1 MSQYLSEDIK
11 QPIVHSPPGS
21 PRNVYL
27 LKAPTGSGK
36 TTFFIKDLVPEARRR
51 RQQVLLIVNRSVLT
65 EQLINIYLKE
75 LGIPPGA
82 IEFPQE
88 GIYPLGDLVVCS
100 YQYMARRLQ
109 DKDTPNI
116 KIGPFEAKEYAF
128 VVCDECHYFIA
139 DSVFTT
145 DSAPLVNLPKVF
157 AQSVRIYASATMSP
171 VRNVILKMEQVVD
184 LAENFPHWEIWP
196 RFRYAKNDMI
206 SQMYS
211 NSTGLPKYAAF
222 FEVTGAEPDY
232 SYLHP
237 RILAD
242 GQALWDDVIEQHGA
256 HRLHKAVVFV
266 DSKKQGTDCKNK
278 LNQHGVSAAFI
289 FSEASSGAYSMDE
302 LDKKV
307 LEEIKAKSHFE
318 SVSVLIATSIL
329 DNGTNLI
336 DKEITHLYISGTEYM
351 AAVQQAG
358 RVRMYDEGQTL
369 ELVIPRRA
377 KSFFSTR
384 RSQWKRQ
391 KELLE
396 KWLDATVKTRESMYF
411 NGEADFLKTKF
422 SYNEDSRPKNSIFT
436 FAALNYYI
444 FDASNSIA
452 LLENDPDAY
461 IQKAL
466 RWFGFDLDDTET
478 VDENPRHQNAAIE
491 QLQALLEETE
501 SKPLNSENWADFR
514 EKFRTLYE
522 KSGGATLCSGKANR
536 KPGTRVIVELLASY
550 GYQVKT
556 NAKLK
561 LKYIVKEDTKK

>member
-82 IEFPQE
+82 IEFPQA

-196 RFRYAKNDMI
+196 GFRYARNNMI

-211 NSTGLPKYAAF
+211 NNTGLPKYAAF

-242 GQALWDDVIEQHGA
+242 GQSLWDDVIEQYEA
-256 HRLHKAVVFV
+256 HSLRKAVVFV
-266 DSKKQGTDCKNK
+266 DSKKQGKDCKEK
-278 LNQHGVSAAFI
+278 LNSHGISAAFI
-289 FSEASSGAYSMDE
+289 VSESTSSRSYSMDE

-307 LEEIKAKSHFE
+307 LEEIKTKNLFE
-318 SVSVLIATSIL
+318 SVSVLIATSVL

-336 DKEITHLYISGTEYM
+336 DKDITHLYISGTEYM

-358 RVRMYDEGQTL
+358 RVRMYEEGQTL

-377 KSFFSTR
+377 KSYFSSR
-384 RSQWKRQ
+384 ISQWDRQ
-391 KELLE
+391 ENLLD
-396 KWLDATVKTRESMYF
+396 KWLDADAKTREDMF
-411 NGEADFLKTKF
+411 WNGELEFLRTKF
-422 SYNEDSRPKNSIFT
+422 SYNESSHPKNSIFT
-436 FAALNYYI
+436 FASLNYYRS
-444 FDASNSIA
+444 DARDT
-452 LLENDPDAY
+452 LRRLEGSPDGY
-461 IQKAL
+461 VKKAL
-466 RWFGFDLDDTET
+466 CWFGFNLSDA
-478 VDENPRHQNAAIE
+478 VDESLCCQSDAIE
-491 QLQALLEETE
+491 QLQTFLEETA
-501 SKPLNSENWADFR
+501 SKPLNKESWANFR
-514 EKFRTLYE
+514 QQFRLLHE
-522 KSGGATLCSGKANR
+522 AAGGEVLCSGKKDR
-536 KPGTRVIVELLASY
+536 TPGTQVIEELLPLY

-556 NAKLK
+556 SNRLK
-561 LKYIVKEDTKK
+561 FIVKEGT

>member
-278 LNQHGVSAAFI
+278 LNQHGISAAFI

-307 LEEIKAKSHFE
+307 LEEIKANSHFE

-358 RVRMYDEGQTL
+358 RVRMYEEGQTL

-377 KSFFSTR
+377 KSYFSSR
-384 RSQWKRQ
+384 ISQWDRQ
-391 KELLE
+391 ENLLD
-396 KWLDATVKTRESMYF
+396 KWLDADAKTREDMF
-411 NGEADFLKTKF
+411 WNGELEFLRTKF
-422 SYNEDSRPKNSIFT
+422 SYNESSHPKNSIFT
-436 FAALNYYI
+436 VASLNYYRS
-444 FDASNSIA
+444 DARDT
-452 LLENDPDAY
+452 LRRLEGSPDGY
-461 IQKAL
+461 VKKAL
-466 RWFGFDLDDTET
+466 CWFGFNLSDA
-478 VDENPRHQNAAIE
+478 VDESLCCQSDAIE
-491 QLQALLEETE
+491 QLQTFLEETA
-501 SKPLNSENWADFR
+501 SKPLNKESWANFR
-514 EKFRTLYE
+514 QQFRLLHE
-522 KSGGATLCSGKANR
+522 AAGGEVLCSGKKDR
-536 KPGTRVIVELLASY
+536 TPGTQVIEELLPLY

-556 NAKLK
+556 SNRLK
-561 LKYIVKEDTKK
+561 FIVKEGT

>member
-11 QPIVHSPPGS
+11 QPIVHSPPGL

-100 YQYMARRLQ
+100 YQYIARRLQ
-109 DKDTPNI
+109 GKDTPNI

-184 LAENFPHWEIWP
+184 LAENFPYWEISP
-196 RFRYAKNDMI
+196 GFRYARNNMI
-206 SQMYS
+206 SQIYS
-211 NSTGLPKYAAF
+211 NYNGLLQRAPF
-222 FEVTGAEPDY
+222 FEVMGAEPDY

-242 GQALWDDVIEQHGA
+242 GQSLWDDVIEQYEA
-256 HRLHKAVVFV
+256 HSLRKAVVFV
-266 DSKKQGTDCKNK
+266 DSKKHGKDCKEK
-278 LNQHGVSAAFI
+278 LNSHGISAAFI
-289 FSEASSGAYSMDE
+289 VSESTSSRSYSMDKI
-302 LDKKV
+302 DKKV
-307 LEEIKAKSHFE
+307 LEEIKTKNRFE
-318 SVSVLIATSIL
+318 SVSVLIATSVL

-336 DKEITHLYISGTEYM
+336 DKDITHLYISGTEYM

-358 RVRMYDEGQTL
+358 RVRMYEEGQTL

-377 KSFFSTR
+377 KSYFSSR
-384 RSQWKRQ
+384 ISQWNRQ
-391 KELLE
+391 ENLLD
-396 KWLDATVKTRESMYF
+396 KWLDADAKTREDMF
-411 NGEADFLKTKF
+411 WNGELEFLRTKF
-422 SYNEDSRPKNSIFT
+422 SYNESSHPKNSIFT
-436 FAALNYYI
+436 FASLNYYRS
-444 FDASNSIA
+444 DARDT
-452 LLENDPDAY
+452 LRRLEGSPDGY
-461 IQKAL
+461 VKKAL
-466 RWFGFDLDDTET
+466 CWFGFNLSDA
-478 VDENPRHQNAAIE
+478 VDESLCCQSDAIE
-491 QLQALLEETE
+491 QLQMFLEETA
-501 SKPLNSENWADFR
+501 SKPLNKESWANFR
-514 EKFRTLYE
+514 QQFRLLHE
-522 KSGGATLCSGKANR
+522 AAGGEVLCSGKKDR
-536 KPGTRVIVELLASY
+536 TPGTQVIEELLPLY

-556 NAKLK
+556 CNRLK
-561 LKYIVKEDTKK
+561 FIVKEGT

>member
-11 QPIVHSPPGS
+11 QPIVHSPPGL

-109 DKDTPNI
+109 GKDTPNI
-116 KIGPFEAKEYAF
+116 KIGPFEDKEYAF
-128 VVCDECHYFIA
+128 VVCDECHYVIA

-196 RFRYAKNDMI
+196 GFRYARNNMI

-211 NSTGLPKYAAF
+211 NNTGLPKYAAF

-242 GQALWDDVIEQHGA
+242 GQSLWDDVIEQYEA
-256 HRLHKAVVFV
+256 HSLRKAVVFV
-266 DSKKQGTDCKNK
+266 DSKKQGKDCKEK
-278 LNQHGVSAAFI
+278 LNSHGISAAFI
-289 FSEASSGAYSMDE
+289 VSESTSSRSYSMDE

-307 LEEIKAKSHFE
+307 LEEIKTKNRFE
-318 SVSVLIATSIL
+318 SVSVLIATSVL

-336 DKEITHLYISGTEYM
+336 DKDITHLYISGTEYM

-358 RVRMYDEGQTL
+358 RVRMYEEGQTL

-377 KSFFSTR
+377 KSYFSSR
-384 RSQWKRQ
+384 ISQWDRQ
-391 KELLE
+391 ENLLD
-396 KWLDATVKTRESMYF
+396 KWLDADAKTREDMF
-411 NGEADFLKTKF
+411 WNGELEFLRTKF
-422 SYNEDSRPKNSIFT
+422 SYNESSHPKNSIFT
-436 FAALNYYI
+436 FASLNYYRS
-444 FDASNSIA
+444 DARDT
-452 LLENDPDAY
+452 LRRLEGSPDGY
-461 IQKAL
+461 VKKAL
-466 RWFGFDLDDTET
+466 CWFGFNLSDA
-478 VDENPRHQNAAIE
+478 VDESLCCQSDAIE
-491 QLQALLEETE
+491 QLQTFLEETA
-501 SKPLNSENWADFR
+501 SKPLNKESWANFR
-514 EKFRTLYE
+514 QQFRLLHE
-522 KSGGATLCSGKANR
+522 AAGGEVLCSGKKDR
-536 KPGTRVIVELLASY
+536 TPGTQVIEELLPLY

-556 NAKLK
+556 SNRLK
-561 LKYIVKEDTKK
+561 FIVKEGT

>member
-11 QPIVHSPPGS
+11 QPIVHSPPGL

-109 DKDTPNI
+109 GKDTPNI

-184 LAENFPHWEIWP
+184 LAENFPYWEISP
-196 RFRYAKNDMI
+196 GFRYARNNMI
-206 SQMYS
+206 SQIYS
-211 NSTGLPKYAAF
+211 NYNGLLQRAPF
-222 FEVTGAEPDY
+222 FEVMGAEPDY

-242 GQALWDDVIEQHGA
+242 GQSLWDDVIEQYEA
-256 HRLHKAVVFV
+256 HSLRKAVVFV
-266 DSKKQGTDCKNK
+266 DSKKHGKDCKEK
-278 LNQHGVSAAFI
+278 LNSHGISAAFI
-289 FSEASSGAYSMDE
+289 VSESTSSRSYSMDE

-307 LEEIKAKSHFE
+307 LEEIKTKNRFE
-318 SVSVLIATSIL
+318 SVSVLIATSVL

-336 DKEITHLYISGTEYM
+336 DKDITHLYISGTEYM

-358 RVRMYDEGQTL
+358 RVRMYEEGQTL

-377 KSFFSTR
+377 KSYFSSR
-384 RSQWKRQ
+384 ISQWNRQ
-391 KELLE
+391 ENLLD
-396 KWLDATVKTRESMYF
+396 KWLDADAKTRE
-411 NGEADFLKTKF
+411 DLLRR
-422 SYNEDSRPKNSIFT
+422 NEFT
-436 FAALNYYI
+436 
-444 FDASNSIA
+444 
-452 LLENDPDAY
+452 
-461 IQKAL
+461 
-466 RWFGFDLDDTET
+466 
-478 VDENPRHQNAAIE
+478 
-491 QLQALLEETE
+491 
-501 SKPLNSENWADFR
+501 
-514 EKFRTLYE
+514 
-522 KSGGATLCSGKANR
+522 
-536 KPGTRVIVELLASY
+536 
-550 GYQVKT
+550 
-556 NAKLK
+556 
-561 LKYIVKEDTKK
+561 

>member
-1 MSQYLSEDIK
+1 MSQYLSEDVK
-11 QPIVHSPPGS
+11 QPIVHSSPG
-21 PRNVYL
+21 NVYL

-36 TTFFIKDLVPEARRR
+36 TTCFTKNLVPEAQRRE
-51 RQQVLLIVNRSVLT
+51 QAVLLIVNRSVLT
-65 EQLINIYLKE
+65 DQLINIYLKE

-145 DSAPLVNLPKVF
+145 DSAPLFNLPRVF
-157 AQSVRIYASATMSP
+157 AQSVRIYASATINP

-196 RFRYAKNDMI
+196 GFRYARNNMI

-211 NSTGLPKYAAF
+211 NNTGLPKYAAF

-242 GQALWDDVIEQHGA
+242 GQSLWDDVIEQYEA
-256 HRLHKAVVFV
+256 HSLRKAVVFV
-266 DSKKQGTDCKNK
+266 DSKKQGKDCKEK
-278 LNQHGVSAAFI
+278 LNSHGISAAFI
-289 FSEASSGAYSMDE
+289 VSESTSSRSYSMDE

-307 LEEIKAKSHFE
+307 LEEIKTKNRFE
-318 SVSVLIATSIL
+318 SVSVLIATSVL

-336 DKEITHLYISGTEYM
+336 DKDITHLYISGTEYM

-358 RVRMYDEGQTL
+358 RVRMYEEGQTL

-377 KSFFSTR
+377 KSYFSSR
-384 RSQWKRQ
+384 ISQWDRQ
-391 KELLE
+391 ENLLD
-396 KWLDATVKTRESMYF
+396 KWLDADAKTREDMF
-411 NGEADFLKTKF
+411 WNGELEFLRTKF
-422 SYNEDSRPKNSIFT
+422 SYHESSHPKNSIFT
-436 FAALNYYI
+436 FASLNYYRS
-444 FDASNSIA
+444 DARDT
-452 LLENDPDAY
+452 LRRLEGSPDGY
-461 IQKAL
+461 VKKAL
-466 RWFGFDLDDTET
+466 CWFGFNLSDA
-478 VDENPRHQNAAIE
+478 VDESLCCQSDAIE
-491 QLQALLEETE
+491 QLQTFLEETA
-501 SKPLNSENWADFR
+501 SKPLNKESWANFR
-514 EKFRTLYE
+514 QQFRLLHE
-522 KSGGATLCSGKANR
+522 AAGGEVLCSGKKDR
-536 KPGTRVIVELLASY
+536 TPGTQVIEELLPLY

-556 NAKLK
+556 SNRLK
-561 LKYIVKEDTKK
+561 FIVKEGT

>member
-11 QPIVHSPPGS
+11 QPIVHSPPGL

-109 DKDTPNI
+109 GKDTPNI

-145 DSAPLVNLPKVF
+145 ASAPLVNLPKVF

-184 LAENFPHWEIWP
+184 LAENFPYWEISP
-196 RFRYAKNDMI
+196 GFRYARNNMI
-206 SQMYS
+206 SQIYS
-211 NSTGLPKYAAF
+211 NYNGLLQRAPF
-222 FEVTGAEPDY
+222 FEVMGAEPDY

-242 GQALWDDVIEQHGA
+242 GQSLWDDVIEQYEA
-256 HRLHKAVVFV
+256 HSLRKAVVFV
-266 DSKKQGTDCKNK
+266 DSKKHGKDCKEK
-278 LNQHGVSAAFI
+278 LNSHGISAAFI
-289 FSEASSGAYSMDE
+289 VSESTSSRSYSMDE

-307 LEEIKAKSHFE
+307 LEEIKTKNRFE
-318 SVSVLIATSIL
+318 SVSVLIATSVL

-336 DKEITHLYISGTEYM
+336 DKDITHLYISGTEYM

-358 RVRMYDEGQTL
+358 RVRMYEEGQTL

-377 KSFFSTR
+377 KSYFSSR
-384 RSQWKRQ
+384 ISQWNRQ
-391 KELLE
+391 ENLLD
-396 KWLDATVKTRESMYF
+396 KWLDADAKTREDMF
-411 NGEADFLKTKF
+411 WNGELEFLRTKF
-422 SYNEDSRPKNSIFT
+422 SYNESSHPKNSIFT
-436 FAALNYYI
+436 FASLNYYRS
-444 FDASNSIA
+444 DARDT
-452 LLENDPDAY
+452 LRRLEGSPDGY
-461 IQKAL
+461 VKKAL
-466 RWFGFDLDDTET
+466 CWFGFNLSDA
-478 VDENPRHQNAAIE
+478 VDESLCCQSDAIE
-491 QLQALLEETE
+491 QLQTFLEETA
-501 SKPLNSENWADFR
+501 SKPLNKESWANFR
-514 EKFRTLYE
+514 QQFRLLHE
-522 KSGGATLCSGKANR
+522 AAGGEVLCSGKKDR
-536 KPGTRVIVELLASY
+536 TPGTQVIEELLPLY

-556 NAKLK
+556 SNRLK
-561 LKYIVKEDTKK
+561 FIVKEGT

>member
-196 RFRYAKNDMI
+196 GFRYARNNMI

-211 NSTGLPKYAAF
+211 NNTGLPKYAAF

-242 GQALWDDVIEQHGA
+242 GQSLWDDVIEQYEA
-256 HRLHKAVVFV
+256 HSLRKAVVFV
-266 DSKKQGTDCKNK
+266 DSKKQGKDCKEK
-278 LNQHGVSAAFI
+278 LNSHGISAAFI
-289 FSEASSGAYSMDE
+289 VSESTSSRSYSMDE

-307 LEEIKAKSHFE
+307 LEEIKTKNRFE
-318 SVSVLIATSIL
+318 SVSVLIATSVL

-336 DKEITHLYISGTEYM
+336 DKDITHLYISGTEYM

-358 RVRMYDEGQTL
+358 RVRMYEEGQTL

-377 KSFFSTR
+377 KSYFSSR
-384 RSQWKRQ
+384 ISQWDRQ
-391 KELLE
+391 ENLLD
-396 KWLDATVKTRESMYF
+396 KWLDADAKTREDMF
-411 NGEADFLKTKF
+411 WNGELEFLRTKF
-422 SYNEDSRPKNSIFT
+422 SYNESSHSKNSIFT
-436 FAALNYYI
+436 FASLNYYRS
-444 FDASNSIA
+444 DARDT
-452 LLENDPDAY
+452 LRRLEGSPDGY
-461 IQKAL
+461 VKKAL
-466 RWFGFDLDDTET
+466 CWFGFNLSDA
-478 VDENPRHQNAAIE
+478 VDESLCCQSDAIE
-491 QLQALLEETE
+491 QLQTFLEETA
-501 SKPLNSENWADFR
+501 SKPLNKESWANFR
-514 EKFRTLYE
+514 QQFRLLHE
-522 KSGGATLCSGKANR
+522 AAGGEVLCSGKKDR
-536 KPGTRVIVELLASY
+536 TPGTQVIEELLPLY

-556 NAKLK
+556 SNRLK
-561 LKYIVKEDTKK
+561 FIVKEGT

>member
-11 QPIVHSPPGS
+11 QPIVHSPPGL

-109 DKDTPNI
+109 GKDSPNI

-184 LAENFPHWEIWP
+184 LAENFPYWEISP
-196 RFRYAKNDMI
+196 GFRYARNNMI
-206 SQMYS
+206 SQIYS
-211 NSTGLPKYAAF
+211 NYNGLLQRAPF
-222 FEVTGAEPDY
+222 FEVMGAEPDY

-242 GQALWDDVIEQHGA
+242 GQSLWDDVIEQYEA
-256 HRLHKAVVFV
+256 HSLRKAVVFV
-266 DSKKQGTDCKNK
+266 DSKKHGKDCKEK
-278 LNQHGVSAAFI
+278 LNSHGISAAFI
-289 FSEASSGAYSMDE
+289 VSESTSSRSYSMDE

-307 LEEIKAKSHFE
+307 LEEIKTKNRFE
-318 SVSVLIATSIL
+318 SVSVLIATSVL

-336 DKEITHLYISGTEYM
+336 DKDITHLYISGTEYM

-358 RVRMYDEGQTL
+358 RVRMYEEGQTL

-377 KSFFSTR
+377 KSYFSSR
-384 RSQWKRQ
+384 ISQWNRQ
-391 KELLE
+391 ENLLD
-396 KWLDATVKTRESMYF
+396 KWLDADAKTREDMF
-411 NGEADFLKTKF
+411 WNGELEFLRTKF
-422 SYNEDSRPKNSIFT
+422 SYNESSHPKNSIFT
-436 FAALNYYI
+436 FASLNYYRS
-444 FDASNSIA
+444 DARDT
-452 LLENDPDAY
+452 LRRLEGSPDGY
-461 IQKAL
+461 VKKAL
-466 RWFGFDLDDTET
+466 CWFGFNLSDA
-478 VDENPRHQNAAIE
+478 VDESLCCQSDAIE
-491 QLQALLEETE
+491 QLQTFLEETA
-501 SKPLNSENWADFR
+501 SKPLNKESWANFR
-514 EKFRTLYE
+514 QQFRLLHE
-522 KSGGATLCSGKANR
+522 AAGGEVLCSGKKDR
-536 KPGTRVIVELLASY
+536 TPGTQVIEELLPLY

-556 NAKLK
+556 SNRLK
-561 LKYIVKEDTKK
+561 FIVKEGT

>member
-11 QPIVHSPPGS
+11 QPIVHSPPGL

-36 TTFFIKDLVPEARRR
+36 TTFFIKDLVPEAQRR

-109 DKDTPNI
+109 GKDTPNI

-184 LAENFPHWEIWP
+184 LAENFPYWEISP
-196 RFRYAKNDMI
+196 GFRYARNNMI
-206 SQMYS
+206 SQIYS
-211 NSTGLPKYAAF
+211 NYNGLLQRAPF
-222 FEVTGAEPDY
+222 FEVMGAEPDY

-242 GQALWDDVIEQHGA
+242 GQSLWDDVIEQYEA
-256 HRLHKAVVFV
+256 HSLRKAVVFV
-266 DSKKQGTDCKNK
+266 DSKKHGKDCKEK
-278 LNQHGVSAAFI
+278 LNSHGISAAFI
-289 FSEASSGAYSMDE
+289 VSESTSSRSYSMDE

-307 LEEIKAKSHFE
+307 LEEIKTKNRFE
-318 SVSVLIATSIL
+318 SVSVLIATSVL

-336 DKEITHLYISGTEYM
+336 DKDITHLYISGTEYM

-358 RVRMYDEGQTL
+358 RVRMYEEGQTL

-377 KSFFSTR
+377 KSYFSSR
-384 RSQWKRQ
+384 ISQWNRQ
-391 KELLE
+391 ENLLD
-396 KWLDATVKTRESMYF
+396 KWLDADAKTREDMF
-411 NGEADFLKTKF
+411 WNGELEFLRTKF
-422 SYNEDSRPKNSIFT
+422 SYNESSHPKNSIFT
-436 FAALNYYI
+436 FASLNYYRS
-444 FDASNSIA
+444 DARDT
-452 LLENDPDAY
+452 LRRLEGSPDGY
-461 IQKAL
+461 VKKAL
-466 RWFGFDLDDTET
+466 CWFGFNLSDA
-478 VDENPRHQNAAIE
+478 VDESLCCQSDAIE
-491 QLQALLEETE
+491 QLQTFLEETA
-501 SKPLNSENWADFR
+501 SKPLNKESWANFR
-514 EKFRTLYE
+514 QQFRLLHE
-522 KSGGATLCSGKANR
+522 AAGGEVLCSGKKDR
-536 KPGTRVIVELLASY
+536 TPGTQVIEELLPLY

-556 NAKLK
+556 SNRLK
-561 LKYIVKEDTKK
+561 FIVKEGT

>member
-11 QPIVHSPPGS
+11 QPIVHSPPGL

-109 DKDTPNI
+109 GKDTPNI

-184 LAENFPHWEIWP
+184 LAENFSYWEISP
-196 RFRYAKNDMI
+196 GFRYARNNMI
-206 SQMYS
+206 SQIYS
-211 NSTGLPKYAAF
+211 NYNGLLQRAPF
-222 FEVTGAEPDY
+222 FEVMGAEPDY

-242 GQALWDDVIEQHGA
+242 GQSLWDDVIEQYEA
-256 HRLHKAVVFV
+256 HSLRKAVVFV
-266 DSKKQGTDCKNK
+266 DSKKHGKDCKEK
-278 LNQHGVSAAFI
+278 LNSHGISAAFI
-289 FSEASSGAYSMDE
+289 VSESTSSRSYSMDE

-307 LEEIKAKSHFE
+307 LEEIKTKNRFE
-318 SVSVLIATSIL
+318 SVSVLIATSVL

-336 DKEITHLYISGTEYM
+336 DKDITHLYISGTEYM

-358 RVRMYDEGQTL
+358 HVRMYEEGQTL

-377 KSFFSTR
+377 KSYFSSR
-384 RSQWKRQ
+384 ISQWNRQ
-391 KELLE
+391 ENLLD
-396 KWLDATVKTRESMYF
+396 KWLDADAKTREDMF
-411 NGEADFLKTKF
+411 WNGELEFLRTKF
-422 SYNEDSRPKNSIFT
+422 SYNESSHPKNSIFT
-436 FAALNYYI
+436 FASLNYYRS
-444 FDASNSIA
+444 DARDT
-452 LLENDPDAY
+452 LRRLEGSPDGY
-461 IQKAL
+461 VKKAL
-466 RWFGFDLDDTET
+466 CWFGFNLSDA
-478 VDENPRHQNAAIE
+478 VDESLCCQSDAIE
-491 QLQALLEETE
+491 QLQTFLEETA
-501 SKPLNSENWADFR
+501 SKPLNKESWANFR
-514 EKFRTLYE
+514 QQFRLLHE
-522 KSGGATLCSGKANR
+522 AAGGEVLCSGKKDR
-536 KPGTRVIVELLASY
+536 TPGTQVIEELLPLY

-556 NAKLK
+556 SNRLK
-561 LKYIVKEDTKK
+561 FIVKEGT

>member
-1 MSQYLSEDIK
+1 M
-11 QPIVHSPPGS
+11 
-21 PRNVYL
+21 
-27 LKAPTGSGK
+27 
-36 TTFFIKDLVPEARRR
+36 
-51 RQQVLLIVNRSVLT
+51 
-65 EQLINIYLKE
+65 
-75 LGIPPGA
+75 
-82 IEFPQE
+82 
-88 GIYPLGDLVVCS
+88 VCS

-242 GQALWDDVIEQHGA
+242 GQALWDDVIEQHGT

-266 DSKKQGTDCKNK
+266 DSKKQGTDYKNK
-278 LNQHGVSAAFI
+278 LNQHGISAAFI

-307 LEEIKAKSHFE
+307 LEEIKAKSRFE

-377 KSFFSTR
+377 KSYFSSR
-384 RSQWKRQ
+384 ISQWTRQ
-391 KELLE
+391 ENLLD
-396 KWLDATVKTRESMYF
+396 KWLDADTKARESMSF
-411 NGEADFLKTKF
+411 NGELDFLKRQF
-422 SYNEDSRPKNSIFT
+422 SYNGGTRPQTSVFT

-444 FDASNSIA
+444 SDARNSMA
-452 LLENDPDAY
+452 MLEKDSDAY

>member
-184 LAENFPHWEIWP
+184 LAENFPYWEISP
-196 RFRYAKNDMI
+196 GFRYARNNMI
-206 SQMYS
+206 SQIYS
-211 NSTGLPKYAAF
+211 NYNGLLQRAPF
-222 FEVTGAEPDY
+222 FEVMGAEPDY

-242 GQALWDDVIEQHGA
+242 GQSLWDDVIEQYEA
-256 HRLHKAVVFV
+256 HSLRKAVVFV
-266 DSKKQGTDCKNK
+266 DSKKHGKDCKEK
-278 LNQHGVSAAFI
+278 LNSHGISAAFI
-289 FSEASSGAYSMDE
+289 VSESTSSRSYSMDE

-307 LEEIKAKSHFE
+307 LEEIKTKNRFE
-318 SVSVLIATSIL
+318 SVSVLIATSVL

-336 DKEITHLYISGTEYM
+336 DKDITHLYISGTEYM

-358 RVRMYDEGQTL
+358 RVRMYEEGQTL

-377 KSFFSTR
+377 KSYFSSR
-384 RSQWKRQ
+384 ISQWNRQ
-391 KELLE
+391 ENLLD
-396 KWLDATVKTRESMYF
+396 KWLDADAKTREDMF
-411 NGEADFLKTKF
+411 WNGELEFLRTKF
-422 SYNEDSRPKNSIFT
+422 SYNESSHPKNSIFT
-436 FAALNYYI
+436 FASLNYYRS
-444 FDASNSIA
+444 DARDT
-452 LLENDPDAY
+452 LRRLEGSPDGY
-461 IQKAL
+461 VKKAL
-466 RWFGFDLDDTET
+466 CWFGFNLSDA
-478 VDENPRHQNAAIE
+478 VDESLCCQSDAIE
-491 QLQALLEETE
+491 QLQTFLEETA
-501 SKPLNSENWADFR
+501 SKPLNKESWANFR
-514 EKFRTLYE
+514 QQFRLLHE
-522 KSGGATLCSGKANR
+522 AAGGEVLCSGKKDR
-536 KPGTRVIVELLASY
+536 TPGTQVIEELLPLY

-556 NAKLK
+556 SNRLK
-561 LKYIVKEDTKK
+561 FIVKEGT

>member
-11 QPIVHSPPGS
+11 QPIVHSPPGL

-109 DKDTPNI
+109 GKDTPNI

-184 LAENFPHWEIWP
+184 LAENFPYWEISP
-196 RFRYAKNDMI
+196 GFRYARNNMI
-206 SQMYS
+206 SQIYS
-211 NSTGLPKYAAF
+211 NYNGLLQRAPF
-222 FEVTGAEPDY
+222 FEVMGAEPDY

-242 GQALWDDVIEQHGA
+242 GQSLWDDVIEQYEA
-256 HRLHKAVVFV
+256 HSLRKAVVFV
-266 DSKKQGTDCKNK
+266 DSKKHGKDCKEK
-278 LNQHGVSAAFI
+278 LNSHGISAAFI
-289 FSEASSGAYSMDE
+289 VSESTSSRSYSMDE

-307 LEEIKAKSHFE
+307 LEEIKTKNCFE
-318 SVSVLIATSIL
+318 SVSVLIATSVL

-336 DKEITHLYISGTEYM
+336 DKDITHLYISGTEYM

-358 RVRMYDEGQTL
+358 RVRMYEEGQTL

-377 KSFFSTR
+377 KSYFSSR
-384 RSQWKRQ
+384 ISQWNRQ
-391 KELLE
+391 ENLLD
-396 KWLDATVKTRESMYF
+396 KWLDADAKTREDMF
-411 NGEADFLKTKF
+411 WNGELEFLRTKF
-422 SYNEDSRPKNSIFT
+422 SYNESSHPKNSIFT
-436 FAALNYYI
+436 FASLNYYRS
-444 FDASNSIA
+444 DARDT
-452 LLENDPDAY
+452 LRRLEGSPDGY
-461 IQKAL
+461 VKKAL
-466 RWFGFDLDDTET
+466 CWFGFNLSDA
-478 VDENPRHQNAAIE
+478 VDESLCCQSDAIE
-491 QLQALLEETE
+491 QLQTFLEETA
-501 SKPLNSENWADFR
+501 SKPLNKESWANFR
-514 EKFRTLYE
+514 QQFRLLHE
-522 KSGGATLCSGKANR
+522 AAGGEVLCSGKKDR
-536 KPGTRVIVELLASY
+536 TPGTQVIEELLPLY

-556 NAKLK
+556 SNRLK
-561 LKYIVKEDTKK
+561 FIVKEDT

>member
-21 PRNVYL
+21 PRSVYL

-51 RQQVLLIVNRSVLT
+51 GQAVLLIVNRSVLT

-82 IEFPQE
+82 IEFPQA

-100 YQYMARRLQ
+100 YQYMAQRLQ
-109 DKDTPNI
+109 DTDTPNI

-145 DSAPLVNLPKVF
+145 DSAPLFNLPRVF
-157 AQSVRIYASATMSP
+157 AQSVRIYASATINP
-171 VRNVILKMEQVVD
+171 VRNVILEMEQVVD
-184 LAENFPHWEIWP
+184 LAENFPYWEISP
-196 RFRYAKNDMI
+196 GFRYARNNMI
-206 SQMYS
+206 SQIYS
-211 NSTGLPKYAAF
+211 NYNGLLQRAPF

-242 GQALWDDVIEQHGA
+242 GQSLWDDVIEQHEA
-256 HRLHKAVVFV
+256 HRLHKAVIFA
-266 DSKKQGTDCKNK
+266 DSKNQGKDCKDTLNK
-278 LNQHGVSAAFI
+278 HGISAAFI
-289 FSEASSGAYSMDE
+289 VSESTSSRSYSMDE

-307 LEEIKAKSHFE
+307 LEEIKTKNRFE
-318 SVSVLIATSIL
+318 SVSVLIATSVL

-336 DKEITHLYISGTEYM
+336 DKEITHLYISGTEYI

-358 RVRMYDEGQTL
+358 RVRMYEEGQQL

-377 KSFFSTR
+377 KSYFSR
-384 RSQWKRQ
+384 RISQWTLQ
-391 KELLE
+391 ENLLD
-396 KWLDATVKTRESMYF
+396 KWLGATAKTREDMLW
-411 NGEADFLKTKF
+411 NGELEFLRTKF
-422 SYNEDSRPKNSIFT
+422 SYNENSHPKNSIFT
-436 FAALNYYI
+436 FAALDYYI
-444 FDASNSIA
+444 SDARKSLSM
-452 LLENDPDAY
+452 LENDPDGY
-461 IQKAL
+461 VHKAL
-466 RWFGFDLDDTET
+466 SWFGFDLDDTEA
-478 VDENPRHQNAAIE
+478 VDENLRHQSTAID
-491 QLQALLEETE
+491 QLQRLLEETE
-501 SKPLNSENWADFR
+501 SKPLNSESWANFRKDFR
-514 EKFRTLYE
+514 ALYE
-522 KSGGATLCSGKANR
+522 ESGGATLCSGKTKR
-536 KPGTRVIVELLASY
+536 TPGTHVIVELLELY

-556 NAKLK
+556 KNKLK
-561 LKYIVKEDTKK
+561 FIVKEST

>member
-51 RQQVLLIVNRSVLT
+51 GQAVLLIVNRCVLT
-65 EQLINIYLKE
+65 DQLINIYLKE

-82 IEFPQE
+82 IEFPQS

-100 YQYMARRLQ
+100 YQYMTQRLQ

-157 AQSVRIYASATMSP
+157 AQSVRIYASATISP
-171 VRNVILKMEQVVD
+171 VRNVILEMEQVVD

-211 NSTGLPKYAAF
+211 NNTGLPKYAAF

-237 RILAD
+237 RILAE
-242 GQALWDDVIEQHGA
+242 GQALWDDVIEQYEA
-256 HRLHKAVVFV
+256 HSLRKAVVFV
-266 DSKKQGTDCKNK
+266 DSKKQGKDCKEK
-278 LNQHGVSAAFI
+278 LNSHGISAAFI
-289 FSEASSGAYSMDE
+289 VSESTPSRSFSMDE

-307 LEEIKAKSHFE
+307 LEEIKTKNRFE
-318 SVSVLIATSIL
+318 SVSVLIATSVL

-358 RVRMYDEGQTL
+358 RVRMYEEGQTL

-391 KELLE
+391 ENLLD
-396 KWLDATVKTRESMYF
+396 KWLDADAKTREDMF
-411 NGEADFLKTKF
+411 WNGELEFLRTKF
-422 SYNEDSRPKNSIFT
+422 SYNESSHPKNSIFT
-436 FAALNYYI
+436 FASLNYYRS
-444 FDASNSIA
+444 DARDT
-452 LLENDPDAY
+452 LRRLEGSPDGY
-461 IQKAL
+461 VKKAL
-466 RWFGFDLDDTET
+466 CWFGFNLSDA
-478 VDENPRHQNAAIE
+478 VDESLCCQSDAIE
-491 QLQALLEETE
+491 QLQTFLEETA
-501 SKPLNSENWADFR
+501 SKPLNKESWANFR
-514 EKFRTLYE
+514 QKFRLLHE
-522 KSGGATLCSGKANR
+522 AAGGEVLCSGKKDR
-536 KPGTRVIVELLASY
+536 TPGTQVIEELLPLY

-556 NAKLK
+556 SNSLK
-561 LKYIVKEDTKK
+561 FIVKEGT

>member
-11 QPIVHSPPGS
+11 QPIVHSPPGL

-109 DKDTPNI
+109 GKDTPNI

-184 LAENFPHWEIWP
+184 LAENFPYWEISP
-196 RFRYAKNDMI
+196 GFRYARNNMI
-206 SQMYS
+206 SQIYS
-211 NSTGLPKYAAF
+211 NYNGLLQRAPF
-222 FEVTGAEPDY
+222 FEVMGAEPDY

-242 GQALWDDVIEQHGA
+242 GQSLWDDVIEQYEA
-256 HRLHKAVVFV
+256 HSLRKAVVFV
-266 DSKKQGTDCKNK
+266 DSKKHGKDCKEK
-278 LNQHGVSAAFI
+278 LNSHGISAAFI
-289 FSEASSGAYSMDE
+289 VSESTSSRSYSMDE

-307 LEEIKAKSHFE
+307 LEEIKTKNRFE
-318 SVSVLIATSIL
+318 SVSVLIATSVL

-336 DKEITHLYISGTEYM
+336 DKDITHLYISGTEYM

-358 RVRMYDEGQTL
+358 RVRMYEEGQTL

-377 KSFFSTR
+377 KSYFSSR
-384 RSQWKRQ
+384 ISQWNRQ
-391 KELLE
+391 ENLLD
-396 KWLDATVKTRESMYF
+396 KWLDVDAKTREDMF
-411 NGEADFLKTKF
+411 WNGELEFLRTKF
-422 SYNEDSRPKNSIFT
+422 SYNESSHPKNSIFT
-436 FAALNYYI
+436 FASLNYYRS
-444 FDASNSIA
+444 DARDT
-452 LLENDPDAY
+452 LRRLEGSPDGY
-461 IQKAL
+461 VKKAL
-466 RWFGFDLDDTET
+466 CWFGFNLSDA
-478 VDENPRHQNAAIE
+478 VDESLCCQSDAIE
-491 QLQALLEETE
+491 QLQTFLEETA
-501 SKPLNSENWADFR
+501 SKPLNKESWANFR
-514 EKFRTLYE
+514 QQFRLLHE
-522 KSGGATLCSGKANR
+522 AAGGEVLCSGKKDR
-536 KPGTRVIVELLASY
+536 TPGTQVIEELLPLY

-556 NAKLK
+556 SNRLK
-561 LKYIVKEDTKK
+561 FIVKEGT

>member
-11 QPIVHSPPGS
+11 QPIVHSPPGL

-109 DKDTPNI
+109 GKDTPNI

-184 LAENFPHWEIWP
+184 LAENFPYWEISP
-196 RFRYAKNDMI
+196 GFRYARNNMI
-206 SQMYS
+206 SQIYS
-211 NSTGLPKYAAF
+211 NYNGLLQRAPF
-222 FEVTGAEPDY
+222 FEVMGAEPDY

-242 GQALWDDVIEQHGA
+242 GQSLWDDVIEQYEA
-256 HRLHKAVVFV
+256 HSLRKAVVFV
-266 DSKKQGTDCKNK
+266 DSKKHGKDCKEK
-278 LNQHGVSAAFI
+278 LNSHGISAAFI
-289 FSEASSGAYSMDE
+289 VSESTSSRSYSMDE

-307 LEEIKAKSHFE
+307 LEEIKTKNRFE
-318 SVSVLIATSIL
+318 SVSVLIATSVL

-336 DKEITHLYISGTEYM
+336 DKDITHLYISGTEYM

-358 RVRMYDEGQTL
+358 RVRMYEEGQTL

-377 KSFFSTR
+377 KSYFSSR
-384 RSQWKRQ
+384 ISQWNRQ
-391 KELLE
+391 ENLLD
-396 KWLDATVKTRESMYF
+396 KWLDADAKTREDMF
-411 NGEADFLKTKF
+411 WNGELEFLRTKF
-422 SYNEDSRPKNSIFT
+422 SYNESSHPKNSIFT
-436 FAALNYYI
+436 FASLNYYRS
-444 FDASNSIA
+444 DARDT
-452 LLENDPDAY
+452 LRRLEGSPDGY
-461 IQKAL
+461 VKKAL
-466 RWFGFDLDDTET
+466 CWFGFNLSDA
-478 VDENPRHQNAAIE
+478 VDESLCCQSDAIE
-491 QLQALLEETE
+491 QLQTFLEETA
-501 SKPLNSENWADFR
+501 SKPLNKESWANFR
-514 EKFRTLYE
+514 KKFRSLHE
-522 KSGGATLCSGKANR
+522 AAGGEVLCSGKKDR
-536 KPGTRVIVELLASY
+536 TPGTQVIEELLPLY

-556 NAKLK
+556 SNRLK
-561 LKYIVKEDTKK
+561 FIVKEGT

>member
-278 LNQHGVSAAFI
+278 LNQHGISAAFI

-307 LEEIKAKSHFE
+307 LEEIKAKSRFE

-466 RWFGFDLDDTET
+466 NWFGFDLDDTET

-491 QLQALLEETE
+491 QLHALLEETE
-501 SKPLNSENWADFR
+501 SKPLNSESWADFR

>member
-109 DKDTPNI
+109 GKDTPNI

-278 LNQHGVSAAFI
+278 LNQHGISAAFI

-307 LEEIKAKSHFE
+307 LEEIKAKSRFE

-358 RVRMYDEGQTL
+358 RVRMYEEGQTL

-396 KWLDATVKTRESMYF
+396 KWLSATVKTRESMYF
-411 NGEADFLKTKF
+411 NGEVDFLKTKF

-444 FDASNSIA
+444 SDASNSIA

-466 RWFGFDLDDTET
+466 NWFGFDLDDTET

-501 SKPLNSENWADFR
+501 SKPLNSESWANFR
-514 EKFRTLYE
+514 KKFRSLHE
-522 KSGGATLCSGKANR
+522 AAGGEVLCSGKKDR
-536 KPGTRVIVELLASY
+536 TPGTQVIEELLPLY

-556 NAKLK
+556 SNRLK
-561 LKYIVKEDTKK
+561 FIVKEGT

>member
-11 QPIVHSPPGS
+11 QPIVHSPPGL

-65 EQLINIYLKE
+65 EQLINIYLIE
-75 LGIPPGA
+75 LVIPPGA

-109 DKDTPNI
+109 GKDTPNI

-184 LAENFPHWEIWP
+184 LAENFPYWEISP
-196 RFRYAKNDMI
+196 GFRYARNNMI
-206 SQMYS
+206 SQIYS
-211 NSTGLPKYAAF
+211 NYNGLLQRAPF
-222 FEVTGAEPDY
+222 FEVMGAEPDY

-242 GQALWDDVIEQHGA
+242 GQSLWDDVIEQYEA
-256 HRLHKAVVFV
+256 HSLRKAVVFV
-266 DSKKQGTDCKNK
+266 DSKKHGKDCKEK
-278 LNQHGVSAAFI
+278 LNSHGISAAFI
-289 FSEASSGAYSMDE
+289 VSESTSSRSYSMDE

-307 LEEIKAKSHFE
+307 LEEIKTKNRFE
-318 SVSVLIATSIL
+318 SVSVLIATSVL

-336 DKEITHLYISGTEYM
+336 DKDITHLYISGTEYM

-358 RVRMYDEGQTL
+358 RVRMYEEGQTL

-377 KSFFSTR
+377 KSYFSSR
-384 RSQWKRQ
+384 ISQWNRQ
-391 KELLE
+391 ENLLD
-396 KWLDATVKTRESMYF
+396 KWLDADAKTREDMF
-411 NGEADFLKTKF
+411 WNGELEFLRTKF
-422 SYNEDSRPKNSIFT
+422 SYNESSHPKNSIFT
-436 FAALNYYI
+436 FASLNYYRS
-444 FDASNSIA
+444 DARDT
-452 LLENDPDAY
+452 LRRLEGSPDGY
-461 IQKAL
+461 VKKAL
-466 RWFGFDLDDTET
+466 CWFGFNLSDA
-478 VDENPRHQNAAIE
+478 VDESLCCQSDAIE
-491 QLQALLEETE
+491 QLQTFLEETA
-501 SKPLNSENWADFR
+501 SKPLNKESWANFR
-514 EKFRTLYE
+514 QQFRLLHE
-522 KSGGATLCSGKANR
+522 AAGGEVLCSGKKDR
-536 KPGTRVIVELLASY
+536 TPGTQVIEELLPLY

-556 NAKLK
+556 SNRLK
-561 LKYIVKEDTKK
+561 FIVKEGT

>member
-278 LNQHGVSAAFI
+278 LNQHGISAAFI

-307 LEEIKAKSHFE
+307 LEEIRAKSRFE

-384 RSQWKRQ
+384 RSQG
-391 KELLE
+391 L
-396 KWLDATVKTRESMYF
+396 
-411 NGEADFLKTKF
+411 
-422 SYNEDSRPKNSIFT
+422 
-436 FAALNYYI
+436 
-444 FDASNSIA
+444 
-452 LLENDPDAY
+452 
-461 IQKAL
+461 
-466 RWFGFDLDDTET
+466 
-478 VDENPRHQNAAIE
+478 
-491 QLQALLEETE
+491 
-501 SKPLNSENWADFR
+501 
-514 EKFRTLYE
+514 
-522 KSGGATLCSGKANR
+522 
-536 KPGTRVIVELLASY
+536 
-550 GYQVKT
+550 
-556 NAKLK
+556 
-561 LKYIVKEDTKK
+561 

>member
-109 DKDTPNI
+109 GKDTPNI

-184 LAENFPHWEIWP
+184 LAENFPYWEISP
-196 RFRYAKNDMI
+196 GFRYARNNMI
-206 SQMYS
+206 SQIHS
-211 NSTGLPKYAAF
+211 NHNGLLQYAAF
-222 FEVTGAEPDY
+222 FEVTGAEPNY

-242 GQALWDDVIEQHGA
+242 GQALWDDVIEQHEA

-278 LNQHGVSAAFI
+278 LNQHGISAAFI
-289 FSEASSGAYSMDE
+289 FSEASSGSYSMDE

-307 LEEIKAKSHFE
+307 LEEIKAKSRFE
-318 SVSVLIATSIL
+318 SVSVLIATSVL

-336 DKEITHLYISGTEYM
+336 DKDITHLYISGTEYM

-358 RVRMYDEGQTL
+358 RVRMYEEGQTL

-377 KSFFSTR
+377 KSYFSSR
-384 RSQWKRQ
+384 ISQWDRQ
-391 KELLE
+391 ENLLN
-396 KWLDATVKTRESMYF
+396 KWLDTDAKTREDMF
-411 NGEADFLKTKF
+411 WNGELEFLRTKF
-422 SYNEDSRPKNSIFT
+422 SYNESSHPKNSIFT
-436 FAALNYYI
+436 FAALDYYI
-444 FDASNSIA
+444 SDARKSLSM
-452 LLENDPDAY
+452 LENDPDGY
-461 IQKAL
+461 VRKAL
-466 RWFGFDLDDTET
+466 SWFGFDLDDTEA

-491 QLQALLEETE
+491 QLQALLEETA
-501 SKPLNSENWADFR
+501 SKPLNKESWANFR
-514 EKFRTLYE
+514 KQFRSLHE
-522 KSGGATLCSGKANR
+522 AAGGEVLCSGKKDR
-536 KPGTRVIVELLASY
+536 TPGTQVIEELLPLY

-556 NAKLK
+556 SNKLK
-561 LKYIVKEDTKK
+561 FIVKEDIKK

>member
-11 QPIVHSPPGS
+11 QPIVHSPPGL

-109 DKDTPNI
+109 GKDTPNI

-184 LAENFPHWEIWP
+184 LAENFPYWEISP
-196 RFRYAKNDMI
+196 GFRYARNNMI
-206 SQMYS
+206 SQIYS
-211 NSTGLPKYAAF
+211 NYNGLLQRAPF
-222 FEVTGAEPDY
+222 FEVMGAEPDY

-242 GQALWDDVIEQHGA
+242 GQSLWDDVIEQYEA
-256 HRLHKAVVFV
+256 HSLRKAVVFV
-266 DSKKQGTDCKNK
+266 DSKKHGKDCKEK
-278 LNQHGVSAAFI
+278 LNSHGISAAFI
-289 FSEASSGAYSMDE
+289 VSESTSSRSYSMDE

-307 LEEIKAKSHFE
+307 LEEIKTKNRFE
-318 SVSVLIATSIL
+318 SVSVLIATSVL

-336 DKEITHLYISGTEYM
+336 DKDITHLYISGTEYM

-358 RVRMYDEGQTL
+358 RVRMYEEGQTL

-377 KSFFSTR
+377 KSYFSSR
-384 RSQWKRQ
+384 ISQWNRQ
-391 KELLE
+391 ENLLN
-396 KWLDATVKTRESMYF
+396 KWLGADTKTREDMF
-411 NGEADFLKTKF
+411 WNGELEFLRTKF
-422 SYNEDSRPKNSIFT
+422 SYNESSHPKNSIFT
-436 FAALNYYI
+436 FAALDYYI
-444 FDASNSIA
+444 SDARKSLSM
-452 LLENDPDAY
+452 LENDPDGY
-461 IQKAL
+461 VRKAL
-466 RWFGFDLDDTET
+466 SWFGFDLDDTEA
-478 VDENPRHQNAAIE
+478 VDENLRHQNAAIE
-491 QLQALLEETE
+491 QLQKLLEETE
-501 SKPLNSENWADFR
+501 SQSLNSESWADFR
-514 EKFRTLYE
+514 EKFRALYE
-522 KSGGATLCSGKANR
+522 KSGGATLCSGKTKR
-536 KPGTRVIVELLASY
+536 KPGTHVIVELLALY

-556 NAKLK
+556 KNKLK
-561 LKYIVKEDTKK
+561 FIVKEDTKE

>member
-1 MSQYLSEDIK
+1 MSQYLSEDVK
-11 QPIVHSPPGS
+11 QPIVHSSPG
-21 PRNVYL
+21 NAYL

-36 TTFFIKDLVPEARRR
+36 TTCFTKDLVPEAQRRG
-51 RQQVLLIVNRSVLT
+51 QAVLLIVNRCVLT
-65 EQLINIYLKE
+65 DQLINIYLKE

-82 IEFPQE
+82 IEFPQA

-145 DSAPLVNLPKVF
+145 DSAPLFNLPRVF
-157 AQSVRIYASATMSP
+157 AQSVRIYASATISP

-196 RFRYAKNDMI
+196 GFRYARNNMI

-211 NSTGLPKYAAF
+211 NNTGLPKYAAF

-242 GQALWDDVIEQHGA
+242 GQSLWDDVIEQYEA
-256 HRLHKAVVFV
+256 HSLRKAVVFV
-266 DSKKQGTDCKNK
+266 DSKKQGKDCKEK
-278 LNQHGVSAAFI
+278 LNSHGISAAFI
-289 FSEASSGAYSMDE
+289 VSESTSSRSYSMDE

-307 LEEIKAKSHFE
+307 LEEIKTKNRFE
-318 SVSVLIATSIL
+318 SVSVLIATSVL

-336 DKEITHLYISGTEYM
+336 DKDITHLYISGTEYM

-358 RVRMYDEGQTL
+358 RVRMYEEGQTL

-377 KSFFSTR
+377 KSYFSSR
-384 RSQWKRQ
+384 ISQWDRQ
-391 KELLE
+391 ENLLD
-396 KWLDATVKTRESMYF
+396 KWLDADAKTREDMF
-411 NGEADFLKTKF
+411 WNGELEFLRTKF
-422 SYNEDSRPKNSIFT
+422 SYNESSHPKNSIFT
-436 FAALNYYI
+436 FASLNYYRS
-444 FDASNSIA
+444 DARDT
-452 LLENDPDAY
+452 LRRLEGSPDGY
-461 IQKAL
+461 VKKAL
-466 RWFGFDLDDTET
+466 CWFGFNLSDA
-478 VDENPRHQNAAIE
+478 VDESLCCQSDAIE
-491 QLQALLEETE
+491 QLQTFLEETA
-501 SKPLNSENWADFR
+501 SKPLNKESWANFR
-514 EKFRTLYE
+514 QQFRLLHE
-522 KSGGATLCSGKANR
+522 AAGGEVLCSGKKDR
-536 KPGTRVIVELLASY
+536 TPGTQVIEELLPLY

-556 NAKLK
+556 SNRLK
-561 LKYIVKEDTKK
+561 FIVKEGT

>member
-11 QPIVHSPPGS
+11 HPIVHSPPGS

-157 AQSVRIYASATMSP
+157 AQSVRIYASATMNP

-184 LAENFPHWEIWP
+184 LAENFPYWEISP
-196 RFRYAKNDMI
+196 GFRYARNNMI
-206 SQMYS
+206 SQIYS
-211 NSTGLPKYAAF
+211 NYNGLLQYAAF

-242 GQALWDDVIEQHGA
+242 GQTLWDDVIEQHEA

-278 LNQHGVSAAFI
+278 LNQHGISAAFI
-289 FSEASSGAYSMDE
+289 FSEASSGSYSMDE

-307 LEEIKAKSHFE
+307 LEEIKAKSRFE
-318 SVSVLIATSIL
+318 SVSVLIATSVL

-336 DKEITHLYISGTEYM
+336 DKDITHLYISGTEYM

-358 RVRMYDEGQTL
+358 RVRMYEEGQTL

-377 KSFFSTR
+377 KSYFSSR
-384 RSQWKRQ
+384 ISQWDRQ
-391 KELLE
+391 ENLLN
-396 KWLDATVKTRESMYF
+396 KWLDTDAKTREDMF
-411 NGEADFLKTKF
+411 WNGELEFLRTKF
-422 SYNEDSRPKNSIFT
+422 SYNESSHPKNSIFT
-436 FAALNYYI
+436 FAALDYYI
-444 FDASNSIA
+444 SDARKSLSM
-452 LLENDPDAY
+452 LENDPDGY
-461 IQKAL
+461 VRKAL
-466 RWFGFDLDDTET
+466 SWFGFDLDDTEA

-491 QLQALLEETE
+491 QLQALLEETA
-501 SKPLNSENWADFR
+501 SKPLNKESWANFR
-514 EKFRTLYE
+514 KQFRSLHE
-522 KSGGATLCSGKANR
+522 AAGGEVLCSGKKDR
-536 KPGTRVIVELLASY
+536 TPGTQVIEELLPLY

-556 NAKLK
+556 SNKLK
-561 LKYIVKEDTKK
+561 FIVKEDIKK

>member
-36 TTFFIKDLVPEARRR
+36 TTFFIEELVPEARRR
-51 RQQVLLIVNRSVLT
+51 EQAVLLIVNRSVLT
-65 EQLINIYLKE
+65 EQLTNIYLKE

-82 IEFPQE
+82 IEFSQA
-88 GIYPLGDLVVCS
+88 GIYPLRDLVVCS
-100 YQYMARRLQ
+100 YQYMAQRLQ

-157 AQSVRIYASATMSP
+157 AQSVRIYASATISP

-196 RFRYAKNDMI
+196 GFRYARNNMI
-206 SQMYS
+206 SQIHS
-211 NSTGLPKYAAF
+211 NHNGLLQYAAF
-222 FEVTGAEPDY
+222 FEVTGAEPNY

-242 GQALWDDVIEQHGA
+242 GQALWDDVIEQHEA

-278 LNQHGVSAAFI
+278 LNQHGISAAFI
-289 FSEASSGAYSMDE
+289 FSEASSGSYSMDE

-307 LEEIKAKSHFE
+307 LEEIKAKSRFE
-318 SVSVLIATSIL
+318 SVSVLIATSVL

-336 DKEITHLYISGTEYM
+336 DKDITHLYISGTEYM

-358 RVRMYDEGQTL
+358 RVRMYEEGQTL

-377 KSFFSTR
+377 KSYFSSR
-384 RSQWKRQ
+384 ISQWDRQ
-391 KELLE
+391 ENLLN
-396 KWLDATVKTRESMYF
+396 KWLDTDAKTREDMF
-411 NGEADFLKTKF
+411 WNGELEFLRTKF
-422 SYNEDSRPKNSIFT
+422 SYNESSHPKNSIFT
-436 FAALNYYI
+436 FAALDYYI
-444 FDASNSIA
+444 SDARKSLSM
-452 LLENDPDAY
+452 LENDPDGY
-461 IQKAL
+461 VRKAL
-466 RWFGFDLDDTET
+466 SWFGFDLDDTEA

-491 QLQALLEETE
+491 QLQALLEETA
-501 SKPLNSENWADFR
+501 SKPLNKESWANFR
-514 EKFRTLYE
+514 KQFRSLHE
-522 KSGGATLCSGKANR
+522 AAGGEVLCSGKKDR
-536 KPGTRVIVELLASY
+536 TPGTQVIEELLPLY

-556 NAKLK
+556 SNKLK
-561 LKYIVKEDTKK
+561 FIVKEDIKK

>member
-11 QPIVHSPPGS
+11 QPIVHSPPGL

-109 DKDTPNI
+109 GKDTPNI

-184 LAENFPHWEIWP
+184 LAENFPYWEISP
-196 RFRYAKNDMI
+196 GFRYARNNMI
-206 SQMYS
+206 SQIYS
-211 NSTGLPKYAAF
+211 NYNGLLQRAPF
-222 FEVTGAEPDY
+222 FEVMGAEPDY

-242 GQALWDDVIEQHGA
+242 GQSLWDDVIEQYEA
-256 HRLHKAVVFV
+256 HSLRKAVVFV
-266 DSKKQGTDCKNK
+266 DSKKHGKDCKEK
-278 LNQHGVSAAFI
+278 LNSHGISAAFI
-289 FSEASSGAYSMDE
+289 VSESTSSRSYSMDE

-307 LEEIKAKSHFE
+307 LEEIKTKNRFE
-318 SVSVLIATSIL
+318 SVSVLIATSVL

-336 DKEITHLYISGTEYM
+336 DKDITHLYISGTEYM

-358 RVRMYDEGQTL
+358 RVRMYEEGQTL

-377 KSFFSTR
+377 KSYFSSR
-384 RSQWKRQ
+384 ISQWNRQ
-391 KELLE
+391 ENLLN
-396 KWLDATVKTRESMYF
+396 KWLGADAKTREDMF
-411 NGEADFLKTKF
+411 WNGELEFLRTKF
-422 SYNEDSRPKNSIFT
+422 SYNESSHPKNSIFT
-436 FAALNYYI
+436 FASLNYYRS
-444 FDASNSIA
+444 DARDT
-452 LLENDPDAY
+452 LRRLEGSPDGY
-461 IQKAL
+461 VKKAL
-466 RWFGFDLDDTET
+466 CWFGFNLSDA
-478 VDENPRHQNAAIE
+478 VDESLCCQSDAIE
-491 QLQALLEETE
+491 QLQTFLEETA
-501 SKPLNSENWADFR
+501 SKPLNKESWANFR
-514 EKFRTLYE
+514 QQFRLLHE
-522 KSGGATLCSGKANR
+522 AAGGEVLCSGKKDR
-536 KPGTRVIVELLASY
+536 TPGTQVIEELLPLY

-556 NAKLK
+556 SNRLK
-561 LKYIVKEDTKK
+561 FIVKEGT

>member
-11 QPIVHSPPGS
+11 QPIVHSPPGL

-109 DKDTPNI
+109 GKDTPNI

-184 LAENFPHWEIWP
+184 LAENFPYWEISP
-196 RFRYAKNDMI
+196 GFRYARNNMI
-206 SQMYS
+206 SQIYS
-211 NSTGLPKYAAF
+211 NYNGLLQRAPF
-222 FEVTGAEPDY
+222 FEVMGAEPDY

-242 GQALWDDVIEQHGA
+242 GQSLWDDVIEQYEA
-256 HRLHKAVVFV
+256 HSLRKAVVFV
-266 DSKKQGTDCKNK
+266 DSKKHGKDCKEK
-278 LNQHGVSAAFI
+278 LNSHGISAAFI
-289 FSEASSGAYSMDE
+289 VSESTSSRSYSMDE

-307 LEEIKAKSHFE
+307 LEEIKTKNRFE
-318 SVSVLIATSIL
+318 SVSVLIATSVL

-336 DKEITHLYISGTEYM
+336 DKDIAHLYISGTEYM

-358 RVRMYDEGQTL
+358 RVRMYEEGQTL

-377 KSFFSTR
+377 KSYFSSR
-384 RSQWKRQ
+384 ISQWNRQ
-391 KELLE
+391 ENLLD
-396 KWLDATVKTRESMYF
+396 KWLDADAKTREDMF
-411 NGEADFLKTKF
+411 WNGELEFLRTKF
-422 SYNEDSRPKNSIFT
+422 SYNESSHPKNSIFT
-436 FAALNYYI
+436 FASLNYYRS
-444 FDASNSIA
+444 DARDT
-452 LLENDPDAY
+452 LRRLEGSPDGY
-461 IQKAL
+461 VKKAL
-466 RWFGFDLDDTET
+466 CWFGFNLSDA
-478 VDENPRHQNAAIE
+478 VDESLCCQSDAIE
-491 QLQALLEETE
+491 QLQTFLEETA
-501 SKPLNSENWADFR
+501 SKPLNKESWANFR
-514 EKFRTLYE
+514 QQFRLLHE
-522 KSGGATLCSGKANR
+522 AAGGEVLCSGKKDR
-536 KPGTRVIVELLASY
+536 TPGTQVIEELLPLY

-556 NAKLK
+556 SNRLK
-561 LKYIVKEDTKK
+561 FIVKEGT

>member
-184 LAENFPHWEIWP
+184 LAENFPYWEISP
-196 RFRYAKNDMI
+196 GFRYARNNMI
-206 SQMYS
+206 SQIYS
-211 NSTGLPKYAAF
+211 NYNGLLQRAPF
-222 FEVTGAEPDY
+222 FEVMGAEPDY

-242 GQALWDDVIEQHGA
+242 GQSLWDDVIEQYEA
-256 HRLHKAVVFV
+256 HSLRKAVVFV
-266 DSKKQGTDCKNK
+266 DSKKHGKDCKEK
-278 LNQHGVSAAFI
+278 LNSRGISAAFI
-289 FSEASSGAYSMDE
+289 VSESTSSRSYSMDE

-307 LEEIKAKSHFE
+307 LEEIKTKNRFE
-318 SVSVLIATSIL
+318 SVSVLIATSVL

-336 DKEITHLYISGTEYM
+336 DKDITHLYISGTEYM

-358 RVRMYDEGQTL
+358 RVRMYEEGQTL

-377 KSFFSTR
+377 KSYFSSR
-384 RSQWKRQ
+384 ISQWNRQ
-391 KELLE
+391 ENLLD
-396 KWLDATVKTRESMYF
+396 KWLDADAKTREDMF
-411 NGEADFLKTKF
+411 WNGELEFLRTKF
-422 SYNEDSRPKNSIFT
+422 SYNESSHPKNSIFT
-436 FAALNYYI
+436 FASLNYYRS
-444 FDASNSIA
+444 DARDT
-452 LLENDPDAY
+452 LRRLEGSPDGY
-461 IQKAL
+461 VKKAL
-466 RWFGFDLDDTET
+466 CWFGFNLSDA
-478 VDENPRHQNAAIE
+478 VDESLCCQSDAIE
-491 QLQALLEETE
+491 QLQTFLEETA
-501 SKPLNSENWADFR
+501 SKPLNKESWANFR
-514 EKFRTLYE
+514 QQFRLLHE
-522 KSGGATLCSGKANR
+522 AAGGEVLCSGKKDR
-536 KPGTRVIVELLASY
+536 TPGTQVIEELLPLY

-556 NAKLK
+556 SNRLK
-561 LKYIVKEDTKK
+561 FIVKEGT

>member
-1 MSQYLSEDIK
+1 M
-11 QPIVHSPPGS
+11 
-21 PRNVYL
+21 
-27 LKAPTGSGK
+27 
-36 TTFFIKDLVPEARRR
+36 
-51 RQQVLLIVNRSVLT
+51 IVNRAVLT
-65 EQLINIYLKE
+65 EQLTNSFLKPS
-75 LGIPPGA
+75 GIPPDA
-82 IEFPQE
+82 VEFQQA

-109 DKDTPNI
+109 GKDTPNI

-157 AQSVRIYASATMSP
+157 AQSVRIYASATISP

-184 LAENFPHWEIWP
+184 LAEYSPYWEISP
-196 RFRYAKNDMI
+196 GFRYTRNNMI

-211 NSTGLPKYAAF
+211 NSTGLLKYAAF

-242 GQALWDDVIEQHGA
+242 GQALWDDVIEQHEA
-256 HRLHKAVVFV
+256 HRLHKAVVFL

-278 LNQHGVSAAFI
+278 LNQHGISAAFI
-289 FSEASSGAYSMDE
+289 FSEASYGAYSMDE

-307 LEEIKAKSHFE
+307 LEEIKTKNRFE
-318 SVSVLIATSIL
+318 SVSVLIATSVL

-358 RVRMYDEGQTL
+358 RVRMYEEGQTL

-377 KSFFSTR
+377 KSYFSSRIFQWTR
-384 RSQWKRQ
+384 Q
-391 KELLE
+391 ENLLN
-396 KWLDATVKTRESMYF
+396 KWLGADTKTREDMF
-411 NGEADFLKTKF
+411 WNGELEFLRTKF
-422 SYNEDSRPKNSIFT
+422 SYNESSHPKNSIFT
-436 FAALNYYI
+436 FAALDYYI
-444 FDASNSIA
+444 SDARKSLSM
-452 LLENDPDAY
+452 LENDPDGY
-461 IQKAL
+461 VRKAL
-466 RWFGFDLDDTET
+466 SWFGFDLDDTEA
-478 VDENPRHQNAAIE
+478 VDENLRHQNAAIE
-491 QLQALLEETE
+491 QLQKLLEETE
-501 SKPLNSENWADFR
+501 SQPLNSESWANFR
-514 EKFRTLYE
+514 EKFRALYE
-522 KSGGATLCSGKANR
+522 KSGGATLCSGKTKR
-536 KPGTRVIVELLASY
+536 KPGTHVIVELLALY

-556 NAKLK
+556 KNQLK
-561 LKYIVKEDTKK
+561 FIVKEDTKE

>member
-11 QPIVHSPPGS
+11 QPIVHSPPGL

-109 DKDTPNI
+109 GKDTPNI

-184 LAENFPHWEIWP
+184 LAENFPYWEISP
-196 RFRYAKNDMI
+196 GFRYARNNMI
-206 SQMYS
+206 SQIYS
-211 NSTGLPKYAAF
+211 NYNGLLQRAPF
-222 FEVTGAEPDY
+222 FEVMGAEPDY

-242 GQALWDDVIEQHGA
+242 GQSLWDDVIEQYEA
-256 HRLHKAVVFV
+256 HSLRKTVVFV
-266 DSKKQGTDCKNK
+266 DSKKHGKDCKEK
-278 LNQHGVSAAFI
+278 LNSHGISAAFI
-289 FSEASSGAYSMDE
+289 VSESTSSRSYSMDE

-307 LEEIKAKSHFE
+307 LEEIKTKNRFE
-318 SVSVLIATSIL
+318 SVSVLIATSVL

-336 DKEITHLYISGTEYM
+336 DKDITHLYISGTEYM

-358 RVRMYDEGQTL
+358 RVRMYEEGQTL

-377 KSFFSTR
+377 KSYFSSR
-384 RSQWKRQ
+384 ISQWNRQ
-391 KELLE
+391 ENLLD
-396 KWLDATVKTRESMYF
+396 KWLDADAKTREDMF
-411 NGEADFLKTKF
+411 WNGELEFLRTKF
-422 SYNEDSRPKNSIFT
+422 SYNESSHPKNSIFT
-436 FAALNYYI
+436 FASLNYYRS
-444 FDASNSIA
+444 DARDT
-452 LLENDPDAY
+452 LRRLEGSPDGY
-461 IQKAL
+461 VKKAL
-466 RWFGFDLDDTET
+466 CWFGFNLSDA
-478 VDENPRHQNAAIE
+478 VDESLCCQSDAIE
-491 QLQALLEETE
+491 QLQTFLEETA
-501 SKPLNSENWADFR
+501 SKPLNKESWANFR
-514 EKFRTLYE
+514 QQFRLLHE
-522 KSGGATLCSGKANR
+522 AAGGEVLCSGKKDR
-536 KPGTRVIVELLASY
+536 TPGTQVIEELLPLY

-556 NAKLK
+556 SNRLK
-561 LKYIVKEDTKK
+561 FIVKEGT

>member
-109 DKDTPNI
+109 GKDTPNI

-184 LAENFPHWEIWP
+184 LAENFPYWEISLG
-196 RFRYAKNDMI
+196 FRYARNNMI
-206 SQMYS
+206 SQIYS
-211 NSTGLPKYAAF
+211 NYNGLLQRAPF
-222 FEVTGAEPDY
+222 FEVMGAEPDY

-242 GQALWDDVIEQHGA
+242 GQSLWDDVIEQYEA
-256 HRLHKAVVFV
+256 HSLRKAVVFV
-266 DSKKQGTDCKNK
+266 DSKKHGKDCKEK
-278 LNQHGVSAAFI
+278 LNSHGISAAFI
-289 FSEASSGAYSMDE
+289 VSESTSSRSYSMDE

-307 LEEIKAKSHFE
+307 LEEIKTKNRFE
-318 SVSVLIATSIL
+318 SVSVLIATSVL

-336 DKEITHLYISGTEYM
+336 DKDITHLYISGTEYM

-358 RVRMYDEGQTL
+358 RVRMYEEGQTL

-377 KSFFSTR
+377 KSYFSSR
-384 RSQWKRQ
+384 ISQWNRQ
-391 KELLE
+391 ENLLD
-396 KWLDATVKTRESMYF
+396 KWLDADAKTREDMF
-411 NGEADFLKTKF
+411 WNGELEFLRTKF
-422 SYNEDSRPKNSIFT
+422 SYNESSHPKNSIFT
-436 FAALNYYI
+436 FASLNYYRS
-444 FDASNSIA
+444 DARDT
-452 LLENDPDAY
+452 LRRLEGSPDGY
-461 IQKAL
+461 VKKAL
-466 RWFGFDLDDTET
+466 CWFGFNLSDA
-478 VDENPRHQNAAIE
+478 VDESLCCQSDAIE
-491 QLQALLEETE
+491 QLQTFLEETA
-501 SKPLNSENWADFR
+501 SKPLNKESWANFR
-514 EKFRTLYE
+514 QQFRLLHE
-522 KSGGATLCSGKANR
+522 AAGGEVLCSGKKDR
-536 KPGTRVIVELLASY
+536 TPGTQVIEELLPLY

-556 NAKLK
+556 SNRLK
-561 LKYIVKEDTKK
+561 FIVKEGT

>member
-109 DKDTPNI
+109 GKDTPNI

-157 AQSVRIYASATMSP
+157 AQSVRIYASATMNP

-184 LAENFPHWEIWP
+184 LAENFPYWEISP
-196 RFRYAKNDMI
+196 GFRYARNNMI

-211 NSTGLPKYAAF
+211 NNTGLPKYAAF

-242 GQALWDDVIEQHGA
+242 GQSLLDDVIEQYEA
-256 HRLHKAVVFV
+256 HSLRKAVVFV
-266 DSKKQGTDCKNK
+266 DSKKQGKDCKEK
-278 LNQHGVSAAFI
+278 LNSHGISAAFI
-289 FSEASSGAYSMDE
+289 VSESTSSRSYSMDE

-307 LEEIKAKSHFE
+307 LEEIKTKNRFE
-318 SVSVLIATSIL
+318 SVSVLIATSVL

-336 DKEITHLYISGTEYM
+336 DKDITHLYISGTEYM

-358 RVRMYDEGQTL
+358 RVRMYEEGQTL

-377 KSFFSTR
+377 KSYFSSR
-384 RSQWKRQ
+384 ISQWDRQ
-391 KELLE
+391 ENLLD
-396 KWLDATVKTRESMYF
+396 KWLDADAKTREDMF
-411 NGEADFLKTKF
+411 WNGELEFLRTKF
-422 SYNEDSRPKNSIFT
+422 SYNESSHPKNSIFT
-436 FAALNYYI
+436 FASLNYYRS
-444 FDASNSIA
+444 DARDT
-452 LLENDPDAY
+452 LRRLEGSPDGY
-461 IQKAL
+461 VKKAL
-466 RWFGFDLDDTET
+466 CWFGFNLSDA
-478 VDENPRHQNAAIE
+478 VDESLCCQSDAIE
-491 QLQALLEETE
+491 QLQTFLEETA
-501 SKPLNSENWADFR
+501 SKPLNKESWANFR
-514 EKFRTLYE
+514 QQFRLLHE
-522 KSGGATLCSGKANR
+522 AAGGEVLCSGKKDR
-536 KPGTRVIVELLASY
+536 TPGTQVIEELLPLY

-556 NAKLK
+556 SNSLK
-561 LKYIVKEDTKK
+561 FIVKEGT

>member
-36 TTFFIKDLVPEARRR
+36 TTFFIEELVPEARRR
-51 RQQVLLIVNRSVLT
+51 EQAVLLIVNRSVLT
-65 EQLINIYLKE
+65 EQLTNIYLKE

-82 IEFPQE
+82 IEFSQA

-100 YQYMARRLQ
+100 YQYMAQRLQ

-157 AQSVRIYASATMSP
+157 AQSVRIYASATISP

-196 RFRYAKNDMI
+196 GFRYARNNMI
-206 SQMYS
+206 SQIHS
-211 NSTGLPKYAAF
+211 NHNGLLQYAAF
-222 FEVTGAEPDY
+222 FEVTGAEPNY

-242 GQALWDDVIEQHGA
+242 GQALWDDVIEQHEA

-278 LNQHGVSAAFI
+278 LNQHGISAAFI
-289 FSEASSGAYSMDE
+289 FSEASSGSYSMDE

-307 LEEIKAKSHFE
+307 LEEIKAKSRFE
-318 SVSVLIATSIL
+318 SVSVLIATSVL

-336 DKEITHLYISGTEYM
+336 DKDITHLYISGTEYM

-358 RVRMYDEGQTL
+358 RVRMYEEGQTL

-377 KSFFSTR
+377 KSYFSSR
-384 RSQWKRQ
+384 ISQWDRQ
-391 KELLE
+391 ENLLN
-396 KWLDATVKTRESMYF
+396 KWLDTDAKTREDMF
-411 NGEADFLKTKF
+411 WNGELEFLRTKF
-422 SYNEDSRPKNSIFT
+422 SYNESSHPKNSIFT
-436 FAALNYYI
+436 FAALDYYI
-444 FDASNSIA
+444 SDARKSLSM
-452 LLENDPDAY
+452 LENDPDGY
-461 IQKAL
+461 VRKAL
-466 RWFGFDLDDTET
+466 SWFGFDLDDTEA

-491 QLQALLEETE
+491 QLQALLEETASKSLNKE
-501 SKPLNSENWADFR
+501 SWANFR
-514 EKFRTLYE
+514 KQFRSLHE
-522 KSGGATLCSGKANR
+522 AAGGEVLCSGKKDR
-536 KPGTRVIVELLASY
+536 TPGTQVIEELLPLY

-556 NAKLK
+556 SNKLK
-561 LKYIVKEDTKK
+561 FIVKEDIKK

>member
-11 QPIVHSPPGS
+11 QPIVHSPPGL

-36 TTFFIKDLVPEARRR
+36 TTFFIKDLVPEARQR

-109 DKDTPNI
+109 GKDTPNI

-184 LAENFPHWEIWP
+184 LAENFPYWEISP
-196 RFRYAKNDMI
+196 GFRYARNNMI
-206 SQMYS
+206 SQIYS
-211 NSTGLPKYAAF
+211 NYNGLLQRAPF
-222 FEVTGAEPDY
+222 FEVMGAEPDY

-242 GQALWDDVIEQHGA
+242 GQSLWDDVIEQYEA
-256 HRLHKAVVFV
+256 HSLRKAVVFV
-266 DSKKQGTDCKNK
+266 DSKKHGKDCKEK
-278 LNQHGVSAAFI
+278 LNSHGISAAFI
-289 FSEASSGAYSMDE
+289 VSESTSSRSYSMDE

-307 LEEIKAKSHFE
+307 LEEIKTKNRFE
-318 SVSVLIATSIL
+318 SVSVLIATSVL

-336 DKEITHLYISGTEYM
+336 DKDITHLYISGTEYM

-358 RVRMYDEGQTL
+358 RVRMYEEGQTL

-377 KSFFSTR
+377 KSYFSSR
-384 RSQWKRQ
+384 ISQWNRQ
-391 KELLE
+391 ENLLD
-396 KWLDATVKTRESMYF
+396 KWLDADAKTREDMF
-411 NGEADFLKTKF
+411 WNGELEFLRTKF
-422 SYNEDSRPKNSIFT
+422 SYNESSHPKNSIFT
-436 FAALNYYI
+436 FASLNYYRS
-444 FDASNSIA
+444 DARDT
-452 LLENDPDAY
+452 LRRLEGSPDGY
-461 IQKAL
+461 VKKAL
-466 RWFGFDLDDTET
+466 CWFGFNLSDA
-478 VDENPRHQNAAIE
+478 VDESLCCQSDAIE
-491 QLQALLEETE
+491 QLQTFLEETA
-501 SKPLNSENWADFR
+501 SKPLNKESWANFR
-514 EKFRTLYE
+514 QQFRLLHE
-522 KSGGATLCSGKANR
+522 AAGGEVLCSGKKDR
-536 KPGTRVIVELLASY
+536 TPGTQVIEELLPLY

-556 NAKLK
+556 SNRLK
-561 LKYIVKEDTKK
+561 FIVKEGT

>member
-11 QPIVHSPPGS
+11 QPIVHSPPGL

-109 DKDTPNI
+109 GKDTPNI

-184 LAENFPHWEIWP
+184 LAENFPYWEISP
-196 RFRYAKNDMI
+196 GFRYARNNMI
-206 SQMYS
+206 SQIYS
-211 NSTGLPKYAAF
+211 NYNGLLQRAPF
-222 FEVTGAEPDY
+222 FEVMGAEPDY

-242 GQALWDDVIEQHGA
+242 GQSLWDDVIEQYEA
-256 HRLHKAVVFV
+256 HSLRKAVVFV
-266 DSKKQGTDCKNK
+266 DSKKHGKDCKEK
-278 LNQHGVSAAFI
+278 LNSHGISAAFI
-289 FSEASSGAYSMDE
+289 VSESTSSRSYSMDE

-307 LEEIKAKSHFE
+307 LEEIKAKSRFE
-318 SVSVLIATSIL
+318 SVSVLIATSVL

-336 DKEITHLYISGTEYM
+336 DKDITHLYISGTEYM

-358 RVRMYDEGQTL
+358 RVRMYEEGQTL

-377 KSFFSTR
+377 KSYFSSR
-384 RSQWKRQ
+384 ISQWDRQ
-391 KELLE
+391 ENLLN
-396 KWLDATVKTRESMYF
+396 KWLDTDAKTREDMF
-411 NGEADFLKTKF
+411 WNGELEFLRTKF
-422 SYNEDSRPKNSIFT
+422 SYNESSHPKNSIFT
-436 FAALNYYI
+436 FAALDYYI
-444 FDASNSIA
+444 SDARKSLSM
-452 LLENDPDAY
+452 LENDPDGY
-461 IQKAL
+461 VRKAL
-466 RWFGFDLDDTET
+466 SWFGFDLDDTEA

-491 QLQALLEETE
+491 QLQALLEETA
-501 SKPLNSENWADFR
+501 SKPLNKESWANFR
-514 EKFRTLYE
+514 KQFRSLHE
-522 KSGGATLCSGKANR
+522 AAGGEVLCSGKKDR
-536 KPGTRVIVELLASY
+536 TPGTQVIEELLPLY

-556 NAKLK
+556 SNKLK
-561 LKYIVKEDTKK
+561 FIVKEDIKK

>member
-11 QPIVHSPPGS
+11 QPIVHSPPGL

-109 DKDTPNI
+109 GKDTPNI

-157 AQSVRIYASATMSP
+157 AQSVRIYASATISP

-184 LAENFPHWEIWP
+184 LAENFPYWEISP
-196 RFRYAKNDMI
+196 GFRYARNNMI
-206 SQMYS
+206 SQIYS
-211 NSTGLPKYAAF
+211 NYNGLLQRAPF
-222 FEVTGAEPDY
+222 FEVMGAEPDY

-242 GQALWDDVIEQHGA
+242 GQSLWDDVIEQYEA
-256 HRLHKAVVFV
+256 HSLRKAVVFV
-266 DSKKQGTDCKNK
+266 DSKKHGKDCKEK
-278 LNQHGVSAAFI
+278 LNSHGISAAFI
-289 FSEASSGAYSMDE
+289 VSESTSSRSYSMDE

-307 LEEIKAKSHFE
+307 LEEIKTKNRFE
-318 SVSVLIATSIL
+318 SVSVLIATSVL

-336 DKEITHLYISGTEYM
+336 DKDITHLYISGTEYM

-358 RVRMYDEGQTL
+358 RVRMYEEGQTL

-377 KSFFSTR
+377 KSYFSSR
-384 RSQWKRQ
+384 ISQWNRQ
-391 KELLE
+391 ENLLD
-396 KWLDATVKTRESMYF
+396 KWLDADAKTREDMF
-411 NGEADFLKTKF
+411 WNGELEFLRTKF
-422 SYNEDSRPKNSIFT
+422 SYNESSHPKNSIFT
-436 FAALNYYI
+436 FASLNYYRS
-444 FDASNSIA
+444 DARDT
-452 LLENDPDAY
+452 LRRLEGSPDGY
-461 IQKAL
+461 VKKAL
-466 RWFGFDLDDTET
+466 CWFGFNLSDA
-478 VDENPRHQNAAIE
+478 VDESLCCQSDAIE
-491 QLQALLEETE
+491 QLQTFLEETA
-501 SKPLNSENWADFR
+501 SKPLNKESWANFR
-514 EKFRTLYE
+514 QQFRLLHE
-522 KSGGATLCSGKANR
+522 AAGGEVLCSGKKDR
-536 KPGTRVIVELLASY
+536 TPGTQVIEELLPLY

-556 NAKLK
+556 SNRLK
-561 LKYIVKEDTKK
+561 FIVKEGT